1 MGMCDGRVALVT
13 GGSRGIGRATALR
26 LAHEGADVAL
36 VARDVDGE
44 RLGRSLAATVEEV
57 RGIGVRAIAL
67 PGDLASPTFDRASIV
82 EQTEAELGPIDILVN
97 NAAMS
102 VFRNVAEWAPAKVR
116 LMFEVNVLAPWE
128 LISAAV
134 PGMIERDRGWIVN
147 ISSGVGDPGNPR
159 PGGAAYGGTKAMLDQ
174 MTRCLALEL
183 EGTKV
188 VANVVSPQGASRT
201 EFVDQLVQSDTLE
214 AGLTE
219 PLEAM
224 AEAVLALATAPPAV
238 RGSGD
243 ARPGTARSTRP
254 TGDGPH
260 RDHRDRWLR
269 CHRPRLAD
277 HLDGRVLHPPGG
289 SARRLGSELDHRLL
303 GLRSTPSEV
312 AAGCQQADQAPIPGR
327 LRRPHEGL
335 VTRPRGQEG
344 PGGGTTQRVCWSGR
358 VGGGT

>member
-1 MGMCDGRVALVT
+1 MGMCDGTVALIT

-147 ISSGVGDPGNPR
+147 ISSGVGDPQNPR

-238 RGSGD
+238 RGVVMRDLELLDQLG
-243 ARPGTARSTRP
+243 RPVMDLTGTSV
-254 TGDGPH
+254 
-260 RDHRDRWLR
+260 
-269 CHRPRLAD
+269 
-277 HLDGRVLHPPGG
+277 LDGYDASDIASHIASMAESSTHQGDLRGAWG
-289 SARRLGSELDHRLL
+289 QSWTTDSSA
-303 GLRSTPSEV
+303 
-312 AAGCQQADQAPIPGR
+312 
-327 LRRPHEGL
+327 
-335 VTRPRGQEG
+335 
-344 PGGGTTQRVCWSGR
+344 
-358 VGGGT
+358 

>member
-44 RLGRSLAATVEEV
+44 RLGRSLASTVEEV
-57 RGIGVRAIAL
+57 RGVGVRAIAL
-67 PGDLASPTFDRASIV
+67 PGDLASPTFDRASLV

-102 VFRNVAEWAPAKVR
+102 VFRNVTEWAPAKVR

-147 ISSGVGDPGNPR
+147 ISSGVGEPGNPR
-159 PGGAAYGGTKAMLDQ
+159 SGGAAYGGTKAMLDQ

-183 EGTKV
+183 EGTNV

-224 AEAVLALATAPPAV
+224 AEAVLALATAPPTV
-238 RGSGD
+238 RGVVMRDLELLDQLG
-243 ARPGTARSTRP
+243 RPVMDLTGTAVIDGYGATDLAAHITAMAESSTHQ
-254 TGDGPH
+254 GD
-260 RDHRDRWLR
+260 LR
-269 CHRPRLAD
+269 GAWGQSWTTDSPA
-277 HLDGRVLHPPGG
+277 GR
-289 SARRLGSELDHRLL
+289 
-303 GLRSTPSEV
+303 
-312 AAGCQQADQAPIPGR
+312 
-327 LRRPHEGL
+327 
-335 VTRPRGQEG
+335 
-344 PGGGTTQRVCWSGR
+344 
-358 VGGGT
+358 